1 MAPQP
6 ASESSSV
13 TASPPPPVRKQLS
26 ELSAARKITLL
37 VTFCLAQYM
46 DSFNISALFA
56 ATPPTGGFPYF
67 NYVNVRDVAAMHAAA
82 LAVPEAG
89 GERVICNAGA
99 SHRRRLHTILR

>member
-1 MAPQP
+1 MASQP

-56 ATPPTGGFPYF
+56 ATPPISADLDISNAVSVWTTSAYQLTFAAF
-67 NYVNVRDVAAMHAAA
+67 LLTVRKLYSDRPDS
-82 LAVPEAG
+82 L
-89 GERVICNAGA
+89 C
-99 SHRRRLHTILR
+99 